1 MKNTIKNNGQ
11 VETLTQ
17 EELEASLGKVVTN
30 LQQEQARG
38 MSTARFVGIATIAGG
53 AIAIPGNTGDSP
65 MGPEQGFAWAV
76 QRISC
81 DGLGTGDVLK
91 VYRNTVMAAGFLGI
105 LTATASIRPGG
116 KGIILRADEQL
127 VVVGT
132 GLTATGDL
140 VVNGEALE
148 TSELDLFKLL

>member
-1 MKNTIKNNGQ
+1 MKNTIKNNGEIELLSQ
-11 VETLTQ
+11 Q
-17 EELEASLGKVVTN
+17 ELDDSLGKVVTN

-38 MSTARFVGIATIAGG
+38 LGTARFVGIGTVAGG
-53 AIAIPGNTGDSP
+53 ALAIPGTTGDSP

-81 DGLGTGDVLK
+81 DGLTAGDTLK
-91 VYRNTVMAAGFLGI
+91 VYRNTVMAAAFLGV
-105 LTATASIRPGG
+105 LTSTASIRPGG

-132 GLTATGDL
+132 ALTTTGDV

-148 TSELDLFKLL
+148 TSELDLYKLL